1 VIAMASASNILV
13 IPHGSSVF
21 SYHLALASV
30 NVPMSECVRPSVC
43 PATLDSL
50 LSLDRGHS

>member
-1 VIAMASASNILV
+1 MIAMASASNILV